1 MKLFSRILLA
11 FIGVISG
18 CLSTPKPIEDPHSYD
33 DPVYEDYFLYT
44 GISDQVKDLDP
55 VALANLMY
63 THTDEDLYLDIRN
76 KASTFTLD
84 EYDLYYRTLFD
95 LDVAERSAKGLLSDD
110 EVVQLYEESKQLREQ
125 LDQKAMDRYGKL
137 LYQLPF
143 QQALEL

>member
-1 MKLFSRILLA
+1 MVLCVLCLA
-11 FIGVISG
+11 G
-18 CLSTPKPIEDPHSYD
+18 CYSTPQQESVAVEES

-95 LDVAERSAKGLLSDD
+95 LDVAERRAKGLLSDD

>member
-1 MKLFSRILLA
+1 MLCVLCLA
-11 FIGVISG
+11 G
-18 CLSTPKPIEDPHSYD
+18 CYSTPQQESVAVEES

-95 LDVAERSAKGLLSDD
+95 LDVAERRAKGLLSDD

>member
-1 MKLFSRILLA
+1 MLCVLCLA
-11 FIGVISG
+11 G
-18 CLSTPKPIEDPHSYD
+18 CYSTPQQESVAVEES